1 MYCRL
6 NYYICY
12 IVSYVIA
19 VDLLEKMLVLD
30 ADVRLTADEALK
42 HPYFDGLRDPE
53 DCPEPLPY
61 DDSHDNA
68 KLALEEWKRE
78 LAFFLSSSY
87 ASHLSLHVTQSH
99 KLRVCVAYFLCLLI
113 H

>member
-1 MYCRL
+1 M
-6 NYYICY
+6 
-12 IVSYVIA
+12 SYVIA

-42 HPYFDGLRDPE
+42 DPYFDGLRDPE

-68 KLALEEWKRE
+68 TLPLEEWKRE
-78 LAFFLSSSY
+78 FLGFFFSTYSIDYLS
-87 ASHLSLHVTQSH
+87 TD
-99 KLRVCVAYFLCLLI
+99 F
-113 H
+113 